1 MPGETS
7 SCPQQDIPEGD
18 NLIPFV
24 QWICHILVKLKLNYY
39 CSNSLFS
46 LIISIINVNS
56 CIKHP
61 LHSLF
66 PKTVNDLMLISNLKV
81 FNECEIMA
89 VCPNVKCNCIYK
101 QSDITK
107 QSNGETVPATCSQKL
122 FGKPCKT
129 ELAYSETLS
138 FGRKKWVAYKKFPF
152 LVPSKWIKLFFQ
164 NEEFLTLIKQR
175 PEPSADG
182 SLHGLWDGRI
192 LRVFLKDPINNNRSL
207 LEDKRNLTLLLYLDF
222 FNPFTRAIHSS
233 GVLCMTVLNYQDL
246 CAIRKNG
253 QC

>member
-1 MPGETS
+1 M
-7 SCPQQDIPEGD
+7 
-18 NLIPFV
+18 
-24 QWICHILVKLKLNYY
+24 
-39 CSNSLFS
+39 
-46 LIISIINVNS
+46 
-56 CIKHP
+56 
-61 LHSLF
+61 
-66 PKTVNDLMLISNLKV
+66 
-81 FNECEIMA
+81 
-89 VCPNVKCNCIYK
+89 
-101 QSDITK
+101 
-107 QSNGETVPATCSQKL
+107 
-122 FGKPCKT
+122 
-129 ELAYSETLS
+129 
-138 FGRKKWVAYKKFPF
+138 
-152 LVPSKWIKLFFQ
+152 PSKWIKLFFQ

>member
-7 SCPQQDIPEGD
+7 TCPQQDIPEGD

-101 QSDITK
+101 QSTLR
-107 QSNGETVPATCSQKL
+107 NRVMGKL
-122 FGKPCKT
+122 FQ
-129 ELAYSETLS
+129 LL
-138 FGRKKWVAYKKFPF
+138 VARNF
-152 LVPSKWIKLFFQ
+152 LVNPARQ
-164 NEEFLTLIKQR
+164 NLHILKHCHLGERSGLLIKNF
-175 PEPSADG
+175 
-182 SLHGLWDGRI
+182 H
-192 LRVFLKDPINNNRSL
+192 F
-207 LEDKRNLTLLLYLDF
+207 
-222 FNPFTRAIHSS
+222 
-233 GVLCMTVLNYQDL
+233 
-246 CAIRKNG
+246 
-253 QC
+253 